1 MQREEEVVYLYLD
14 DIIPNRFQPREIFEE
29 RPLKELAISIKEH
42 GVIQPIIVR
51 KVNDKY
57 EIIAGERR
65 YKASALAGLTK
76 IPAIIRN
83 LDDKESSKVA
93 LLENLQRRNLNPIEE
108 ARTYQKILEIDEMT
122 QEELAKTMG
131 KSQSAVANKI
141 RLLSLPE
148 EIQKA
153 LLDEKISERHA
164 RTLLNVK
171 DPKEQQELLNEVIEN
186 KMTVRQLEEKIKGE
200 QAPIVNP
207 IQDISLAGQQNVE
220 ELKTEKNENVAGQD
234 NYLSNSPLMPSF
246 ITGEQ
251 GESQNEPLLINQSG
265 EDITASQ
272 EQEPLL
278 NTDVQEDTDNN
289 KFINFGEIDKEM
301 PTEDSS
307 LNNSFGENDSL
318 PFGTPDNSHMNIED
332 IEKNASDITLNN
344 NSSSGGADLDSL
356 LQINPTTP
364 NTSDNNSDFKFFSS
378 AQEAVNDSDVDDT
391 KSSGDYFK
399 APELISVDMPGE
411 ATPISTNNVN
421 LSQANYDMA
430 NENKSVPTIN
440 FGNREDVI
448 QDAVNLLRDT
458 VKKIEANGL
467 KVDSDEMN
475 MEKSYQIIIKIEK

>member
-171 DPKEQQELLNEVIEN
+171 DPKEQQKLLNEVIEN

-200 QAPIVNP
+200 QAPIVNT

-220 ELKTEKNENVAGQD
+220 ELKTETNQNIAGQD

-272 EQEPLL
+272 EQDPLL

-289 KFINFGEIDKEM
+289 KFINFGEIDKDAPRE
-301 PTEDSS
+301 E
-307 LNNSFGENDSL
+307 LNDSL
-318 PFGTPDNSHMNIED
+318 PFGVPNNSHINIED
-332 IEKNASDITLNN
+332 IEKNSSDISLNN
-344 NSSSGGADLDSL
+344 DNTGSADLDSL
-356 LQINPTTP
+356 LQINPTTT
-364 NTSDNNSDFKFFSS
+364 NTSDSNSDFKFFSS
-378 AQEAVNDSDVDDT
+378 AQDAVNDSDLDDS

-399 APELISVDMPGE
+399 APELINVDMPGE
-411 ATPISTNNVN
+411 ATPRSTNSVN
-421 LSQANYDMA
+421 LSQASYDMA

-440 FGNREDVI
+440 FGNREDVV

-458 VKKIEANGL
+458 IKKIESNGL
-467 KVDSDEMN
+467 KVESDEMN

>member
-171 DPKEQQELLNEVIEN
+171 DPKEQQKLLNEVIEN

-200 QAPIVNP
+200 QAPIVNT
-207 IQDISLAGQQNVE
+207 IQDISLNGQQNVE
-220 ELKTEKNENVAGQD
+220 ELKTETNQNIAGQD

-251 GESQNEPLLINQSG
+251 ETKNEPLLINQSG
-265 EDITASQ
+265 EDMTSDQ
-272 EQEPLL
+272 KNEPLL
-278 NTDVQEDTDNN
+278 NIDTQDDTENN
-289 KFINFGEIDKEM
+289 KFINFGEIDKDAPRE
-301 PTEDSS
+301 EINDSF
-307 LNNSFGENDSL
+307 NENDSL
-318 PFGTPDNSHMNIED
+318 PFGVPNNSHINIED
-332 IEKNASDITLNN
+332 IEKNSSDISLNN
-344 NSSSGGADLDSL
+344 DNTGSADLDSL
-356 LQINPTTP
+356 LQINPTTT
-364 NTSDNNSDFKFFSS
+364 NTSDSNSDFKFFSS
-378 AQEAVNDSDVDDT
+378 AQDAVNDSDLDDS

-399 APELISVDMPGE
+399 APELINVDMPGE
-411 ATPISTNNVN
+411 ATPRSTNSVN
-421 LSQANYDMA
+421 LSQASYDMA

-440 FGNREDVI
+440 FGNREDVV
-448 QDAVNLLRDT
+448 QDAVNLLRDAI
-458 VKKIEANGL
+458 KKIEANGL

>member
-76 IPAIIRN
+76 IPAIIRD

-318 PFGTPDNSHMNIED
+318 PFGTPDNSHINIED

-344 NSSSGGADLDSL
+344 NSSGGADLDSL
-356 LQINPTTP
+356 LQINPATP

-421 LSQANYDMA
+421 LSQANYDME

>member
-344 NSSSGGADLDSL
+344 NSSGGADLDSL

-378 AQEAVNDSDVDDT
+378 AQEAVNASDVDDT

>member
-171 DPKEQQELLNEVIEN
+171 DPKEQQKLLNEVIEN

-278 NTDVQEDTDNN
+278 NTDAQEDTDNN

-344 NSSSGGADLDSL
+344 NSSGGADLDSL

-378 AQEAVNDSDVDDT
+378 AQEAVDDSDADDT

>member
-76 IPAIIRN
+76 IPAIIRD

-200 QAPIVNP
+200 PAPIVNP

-307 LNNSFGENDSL
+307 LNNSFGEKDSL
-318 PFGTPDNSHMNIED
+318 PFGTSDNSHINIED

-344 NSSSGGADLDSL
+344 NSSGGADLDSL
-356 LQINPTTP
+356 LQINPATP

-421 LSQANYDMA
+421 LSQANYDME